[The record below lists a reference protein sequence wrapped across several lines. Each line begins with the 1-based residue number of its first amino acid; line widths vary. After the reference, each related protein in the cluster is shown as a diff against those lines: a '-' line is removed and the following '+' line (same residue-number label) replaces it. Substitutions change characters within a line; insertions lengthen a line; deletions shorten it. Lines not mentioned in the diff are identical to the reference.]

1 MPTIIPRDI
10 PAAEPVPDIVT
21 NHDAFYPDFSISE
34 FRREMRNDKTV
45 TDERIANHFD
55 NAIIMINALIAD
67 WRAQQLGIERLPVG
81 QQTTLYKTAVYRR
94 VKTYILE
101 QYRDIDTTGD
111 GNDRAD
117 AYMQRIAHE
126 QQREREAI
134 RLLIG
139 KKRTTA
145 VLI

>member
-1 MPTIIPRDI
+1 MSAFIPSDK
-10 PAAEPVPDIVT
+10 PAPHPVSDIVT
-21 NHDAFYPDFSISE
+21 NPDAFYPDFSLSE

-45 TDERIANHFD
+45 TDERLAEHFEV
-55 NAIIMINALIAD
+55 AIIMINALIQD
-67 WRAQQLGIERLPVG
+67 WRTQQLGIERLPVG
-81 QQTTLYKTAVYRR
+81 TQTTLYKTAVYRR

-111 GNDRAD
+111 GHDRAD
-117 AYMQRIAHE
+117 KYDQRIAYE
-126 QQREREAI
+126 QQREREAV

-139 KKRTTA
+139 KNRTTA